1 MVPLSEAYI
10 MVPLVPLSEAYIMVP
25 LVPHSEAY
33 IMVPLSEA
41 LQYQVYS
48 SVISG

>member
-1 MVPLSEAYI
+1 MIESHSFLVPLSEAYI
-10 MVPLVPLSEAYIMVP
+10 MVPLVPLSEAYI
-25 LVPHSEAY
+25 Y

>member
-1 MVPLSEAYI
+1 MIESHSFLVPLSEAYI

-25 LVPHSEAY
+25 L
-33 IMVPLSEA
+33 SEA